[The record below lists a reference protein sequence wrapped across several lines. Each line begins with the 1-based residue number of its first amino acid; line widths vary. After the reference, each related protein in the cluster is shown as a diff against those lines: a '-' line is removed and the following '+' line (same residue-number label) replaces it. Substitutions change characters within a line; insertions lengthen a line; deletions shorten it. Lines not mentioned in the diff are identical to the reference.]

1 MNFYSSL
8 GDLAESR
15 EDRPDKGCDLPG
27 DLKLDADLF
36 IRNFFLIRFAYI
48 FTAALGCN

>member
-27 DLKLDADLF
+27 DLKLDADL
-36 IRNFFLIRFAYI
+36 LIRKNFLGLLI
-48 FTAALGCN
+48 FFID